1 MNSMT
6 GYGRGESSI
15 DGMRCVVECASVNR
29 KGIEVACQLP
39 REFAARE
46 PAVREA
52 VVARVARGR
61 VNVAVT
67 ITAAAN
73 SSVVEF
79 DRRLARGLLADIR
92 AVKDE
97 LGLAGEIDIN
107 TLLAIP
113 GVFRTP
119 EHSATEMWPGISIA
133 LADALDAMLAMRA
146 KEGRHLH
153 RDLTKRLGR
162 LRKWRTQM
170 VRLAPG
176 VTKRYREQLHTRLA
190 QSGLQLPL
198 EDPRLAT
205 EVAMFAERCDVSEE
219 LTRLESHFD
228 QFSQKLDSTEP
239 VGRALEFL
247 TQEIYRELNTLGSKA
262 GDSALTRLVVDS
274 KVELDR
280 IREQVLN
287 VE

>member
-1 MNSMT
+1 
-6 GYGRGESSI
+6 
-15 DGMRCVVECASVNR
+15 
-29 KGIEVACQLP
+29 
-39 REFAARE
+39 
-46 PAVREA
+46 
-52 VVARVARGR
+52 
-61 VNVAVT
+61 
-67 ITAAAN
+67 AAN

-170 VRLAPG
+170 VRL
-176 VTKRYREQLHTRLA
+176 
-190 QSGLQLPL
+190 
-198 EDPRLAT
+198 
-205 EVAMFAERCDVSEE
+205 
-219 LTRLESHFD
+219 
-228 QFSQKLDSTEP
+228 
-239 VGRALEFL
+239 
-247 TQEIYRELNTLGSKA
+247 
-262 GDSALTRLVVDS
+262 
-274 KVELDR
+274 
-280 IREQVLN
+280 
-287 VE
+287 